1 MKITTRAALKEV
13 KKNGL
18 AKILPGKVRITVSAG
33 TCGIGNGATE
43 VHQEFAALI
52 KKHGIAAYLSD
63 VGCFGFCVWEPLVT
77 IAFPGKPLVFLESVT
92 RKDVPGIVEDI
103 VAGRIPAT
111 KVLGKAEV
119 WEHITE
125 KITYG
130 HGLPEVPFWY
140 EVPFFKGQEKIVL
153 RNCGLINPEDIE
165 EYIAVGGYSAL
176 EKTLDML
183 TPEQVIEEVSKSKLR
198 GRGGAGFPTGKKWE
212 FLKLKKAEHKY
223 IICNADEGDPG
234 AFMNRNEI
242 ESDPHSVVEGMIIG
256 AYAIGAQEGIVYMR
270 AEYPLAVRRMRKA
283 IQQAQ
288 EYGLLGQD
296 IMGLK
301 FDFDISI
308 VEGAGAFVCGEETA
322 LIESIEGKAGRPRM
336 RPPYPAD
343 RGLWGKPTNINNVET
358 WCNIPVIIS
367 KGGEWFA
374 KIGTALSTGTKV
386 FSLVGKVKNTGLVEL
401 PLGTPIQTIVYNIG
415 EAGSSGKK
423 VKAVL
428 TGGPS
433 GGCIPAEHF
442 NATVDYESL
451 AALGAI
457 MGSGGMV
464 VMNED
469 SCMVDVARYFT
480 EFSNS
485 ESCGKCVPCRE
496 GLYHILKKMELITR
510 GEAVAEDLDVLL
522 QLGNSIKDSAFCA
535 LGQTAPNPLLTTLK
549 YFKDEYEA
557 HVKDKRCPAR
567 VCPELTYYYI
577 TPELCKGCTKCA
589 KACPSSAINGGAGL
603 VHIIDLGKCI
613 KCGACENVCPFAS
626 VKRISAQQVQP
637 LGKPIPVMKKSFPEK
652 NG

>member
-1 MKITTRAALKEV
+1 MKITSGEALKEV
-13 KKNGL
+13 KNKGM
-18 AKILPGKVRITVSAG
+18 AKILPQKTRITVSEG
-33 TCGIGNGATE
+33 TCGIGNGADE
-43 VHQEFAALI
+43 VYKAFLKLI
-52 KKHGIAAYLSD
+52 VEKGVDAYLSI
-63 VGCFGFCVWEPLVT
+63 VGCFGFCAREPLVT
-77 IAFPGKPLVFLESVT
+77 IAFPGEPLLFLESIAPG
-92 RKDVPGIVEDI
+92 DVPAIFEDI
-103 VAGRIPAT
+103 IAKRVPAK
-111 KVLGKAEV
+111 KVLAKAEE
-119 WEHITE
+119 WDHLTE
-125 KITYG
+125 KIVYG
-130 HGLPEVPFWY
+130 KGMPGVLNWQD
-140 EVPFFKGQEKIVL
+140 VPFFKGQKKVVL

-165 EYIAVGGYSAL
+165 EYIAVGGYSSL
-176 EKTLDML
+176 EKALDRL
-183 TPEQVIEEVSKSKLR
+183 TPEQVIEEVTKSKLR

-212 FLKLKKAEHKY
+212 FLKLKKTNHKY

-242 ESDPHSVVEGMIIG
+242 ESDPHSILEGMIIG
-256 AYAIGAQEGIVYMR
+256 AYATGAQEGIVYMR

-283 IQQAQ
+283 IEQARA
-288 EYGLLGQD
+288 YGLLGKD

-301 FDFDISI
+301 FDFDISV

-358 WCNIPVIIS
+358 WCNIPVILA

-374 KIGTALSTGTKV
+374 QIGTPLSTGTKV

-401 PLGTPIQTIVYNIG
+401 PLGSPLHAIVYEIG
-415 EAGSSGKK
+415 EAAASGKK

-451 AALGAI
+451 ASLGAI

-469 SCMVDVARYFT
+469 SCMVDAARYFT

-496 GLYHILKKMELITR
+496 GVYHILKIMESITQGQAR
-510 GEAVAEDLDVLL
+510 EEDLNTLEE
-522 QLGNSIKDSAFCA
+522 LGNVIKDSAFCA

-549 YFKDEYEA
+549 YFKDEYAA

-567 VCPELTYYYI
+567 VCSALTYYYI
-577 TPELCKGCTKCA
+577 QPELCKGCTKCA
-589 KACPSSAINGGAGL
+589 KACPSAAIEGGPGL
-603 VHIIDLGKCI
+603 VHIIDWEKCI
-613 KCGACENVCPFAS
+613 KCGACENVCPFTS
-626 VKRISAQQVQP
+626 VKRISAEQVKP
-637 LGKPIPVMKKSFPEK
+637 LGKPR
-652 NG
+652 